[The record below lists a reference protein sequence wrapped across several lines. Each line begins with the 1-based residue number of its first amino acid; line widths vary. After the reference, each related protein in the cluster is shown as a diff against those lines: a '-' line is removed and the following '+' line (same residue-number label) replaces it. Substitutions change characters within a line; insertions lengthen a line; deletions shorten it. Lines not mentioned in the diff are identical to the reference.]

1 VIEAPSVHPSK
12 SSSDRTL
19 RIEQTNWME
28 NRDRSSEKRP
38 IPKRG
43 RLLVSKAATTAASR
57 DGSTSQEA
65 RATDIWV
72 KCPGCKEIAFR
83 KEVERNLNVCLKCGY
98 QLRLTV
104 EQRLAITVDRGSW
117 RELFADL
124 EIGDPLE
131 FVDSRP
137 YRQRLE
143 AARRSSGRNDA
154 VVTGIGKI
162 EGRAAAIAVMD
173 FNFMGGSMGVVVGEK
188 LARLIG
194 HGLKW
199 RLPVIAF
206 SSSGGA
212 RMQEGTLSL
221 MQMAKVAAALSRLH
235 DARIPYISVLCD
247 PTTGGVAASFAS
259 LGDLNI
265 AEPGAVIGFAGRRVI
280 EQTTNQQ
287 LPDGFQTAEFLL
299 RHGMLDAIVPRHR
312 MRAALAQLLAM
323 LAPRR
328 SHRRLRS

>member
-1 VIEAPSVHPSK
+1 
-12 SSSDRTL
+12 
-19 RIEQTNWME
+19 ME
-28 NRDRSSEKRP
+28 NRDTTSEKRP
-38 IPKRG
+38 TRNRG
-43 RLLVSKAATTAASR
+43 RSLVSQGATPATLR
-57 DGSTSQEA
+57 EGSTSQETRSA
-65 RATDIWV
+65 DIWV

-98 QLRLTV
+98 HLRLTV

-124 EIGDPLE
+124 AVGDPLG
-131 FVDSRP
+131 FVDARP

-143 AARRSSGRNDA
+143 AARQTSGRNDA

-162 EGRAAAIAVMD
+162 EGRRAAVAVMD
-173 FNFMGGSMGVVVGEK
+173 FNFMGGSMGIVVGEK
-188 LARLIG
+188 LTQLISHGSAR
-194 HGLKW
+194 
-199 RLPVIAF
+199 RLPLIAF

-221 MQMAKVAAALSRLH
+221 MQMAKVATALARLR

-259 LGDLNI
+259 LGDLNL

-287 LPDGFQTAEFLL
+287 LPEGFQTAEFLL

-312 MRAALAQLLAM
+312 MRATLTQLLAM

-328 SHRRLRS
+328 SLRRLR

>member
-1 VIEAPSVHPSK
+1 
-12 SSSDRTL
+12 
-19 RIEQTNWME
+19 ME
-28 NRDRSSEKRP
+28 NSDSTSEKRP
-38 IPKRG
+38 TRNRG
-43 RLLVSKAATTAASR
+43 SLISGKAEMLLSPP
-57 DGSTSQEA
+57 DGQKGQEA
-65 RATDIWV
+65 RAADIWL

-98 QLRLTV
+98 HLRLTV
-104 EQRLAITVDRGSW
+104 EQRLAITIDRGSW

-124 EIGDPLE
+124 AIRDPLE

-137 YRQRLE
+137 YRERLE
-143 AARRSSGRNDA
+143 AARRASGRNDA

-188 LARLIG
+188 LAHLIR
-194 HGLKW
+194 HGLMR

-221 MQMAKVAAALSRLH
+221 MQMAKVSAALTRLR
-235 DARIPYISVLCD
+235 DARIAYISVLCD

-287 LPDGFQTAEFLL
+287 LPEGFQTAEFLL

-312 MRAALAQLLAM
+312 MRATLAQLIAM

-328 SHRRLRS
+328 PLRRAH